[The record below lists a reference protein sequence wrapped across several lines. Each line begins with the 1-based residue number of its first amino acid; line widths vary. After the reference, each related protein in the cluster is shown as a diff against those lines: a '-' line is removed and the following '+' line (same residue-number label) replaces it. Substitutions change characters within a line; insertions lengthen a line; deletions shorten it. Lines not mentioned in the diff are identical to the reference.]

1 MKKFACTMSA
11 VFVLLSGA
19 AQASEKIAFTS
30 NRDWHNNIY
39 IMDVNGKNQRR
50 LTNNQTSDSTPAWSP
65 DGKKIVFGSNQDGNF
80 EIYVMNSDGRKQT
93 RLTNN
98 PATDSEPAWFDPR
111 FARAVEPPGKLK
123 STWGKIKGYQR
134 NEWIKRPNRIN

>member
-1 MKKFACTMSA
+1 MGT
-11 VFVLLSGA
+11 
-19 AQASEKIAFTS
+19 
-30 NRDWHNNIY
+30 IY
-39 IMDVNGKNQRR
+39 R
-50 LTNNQTSDSTPAWSP
+50 LTNNKIRAFDSSPAWSPSGQKIVFVSTRDGNKEIYVMDPDGEHQLRLTNNKRDDNYPAWSP
-65 DGKKIVFGSNQDGNF
+65 DGQQIVFVSRRDGNF
-80 EIYVMNSDGRKQT
+80 EIYVMNSDGRNQT

-134 NEWIKRPNRIN
+134 KE